1 MTHGLISRRMA
12 VLGLAGAPATLAAQA
27 DAGIGP
33 WREMLGVVG
42 DLGAAGEFWT
52 GVARWRAGP
61 RRRLDSES
69 AALLGLPPGAPV
81 QVFAPEGRAGE
92 GGVRLVEQPASPAPR
107 ALAMA
112 WDTGGWFSL
121 MVRSK
126 DVDRDLALALARGWS
141 AFSEPYDFAFGP
153 VRLRNVIL
161 RSPDGAHVA
170 LYERLSPRAP
180 DVPAEGFGP
189 AWNAMATVRD
199 RREAQA
205 FLASLGFGT
214 VQEGA
219 FSDPAPTTNNFAI
232 PKSLAPSVAR
242 DFAIMAP
249 AGADPAI
256 GRVELMQLQGFAG
269 RDLAGVAQAPRRGW
283 AGPVYPADTFA
294 GFGAA
299 MARAGVLRMLDWGAG
314 PALGLRTPDGADLWF
329 AIRR

>member
-1 MTHGLISRRMA
+1 MTHGMISRRMA
-12 VLGLAGAPATLAAQA
+12 VLGLAGTPAALAAQPR
-27 DAGIGP
+27 AGFGP

-42 DLGAAGEFWT
+42 DLRAAAEFWT
-52 GVARWRAGP
+52 RVARWRAGP

-69 AALLGLPPGAPV
+69 AALLGLPPGALV
-81 QVFAPEGRAGE
+81 QTFSPEGRGGE
-92 GGVRLVEQPASPAPR
+92 GGVRLVEQPAAPAPR

-121 MVRSK
+121 MVRSQNAA
-126 DVDRDLALALARGWS
+126 RDLALALAQGWS

-170 LYERLSPRAP
+170 VYERLSPRAP

-199 RREAQA
+199 RRRAQA
-205 FLASLGFGT
+205 FLAGLGFAA

-219 FSDPAPTTNNFAI
+219 FADPAPAPNNFAI
-232 PKSLAPSVAR
+232 PQSLAPSVAR

-269 RDLAGVAQAPRRGW
+269 GDLAGVAQAPRRGW
-283 AGPVYPADTFA
+283 AGPVFPAETLE
-294 GFGAA
+294 GLGAA
-299 MARAGVLRMLDWGAG
+299 AARAGALPMLDWGAG
-314 PALGLRTPDGADLWF
+314 PALSVRTPEGADLWF

>member
-1 MTHGLISRRMA
+1 MISRRMA
-12 VLGLAGAPATLAAQA
+12 VLGLAGAPAALAAQPR
-27 DAGIGP
+27 AGFGP

-42 DLGAAGEFWT
+42 DLRAAAEFWT
-52 GVARWRAGP
+52 RVARWRAGP

-69 AALLGLPPGAPV
+69 AALLGLPPGALV
-81 QVFAPEGRAGE
+81 QTFSPEGRGGE
-92 GGVRLVEQPASPAPR
+92 GGVRLVEQPAAPAPR

-121 MVRSK
+121 MVRSQNAA
-126 DVDRDLALALARGWS
+126 RDLALALAQGWS

-170 LYERLSPRAP
+170 VYERLSPRAP

-199 RREAQA
+199 RRRAQA
-205 FLASLGFGT
+205 FLAGLGFAA

-219 FSDPAPTTNNFAI
+219 FADPAPAPNNFAI
-232 PKSLAPSVAR
+232 PQSLAPSVAR

-269 RDLAGVAQAPRRGW
+269 GDLAGVAQAPRRGW
-283 AGPVYPADTFA
+283 AGPVFPAETLE
-294 GFGAA
+294 GLGAA
-299 MARAGVLRMLDWGAG
+299 AARAGALPMLDWGAG
-314 PALGLRTPDGADLWF
+314 PALSVRTPEGADLWF